1 MSSFTE
7 TWPTP
12 HGGGSFTID
21 GDQAWTITP
30 SGGNGLF
37 VASGAA
43 VAYGDETTTYR
54 YFGRCNTALA
64 TADHEASVH
73 WGPYTDLSL
82 LVRLGVCVRCDPTT
96 LGTCYWLWWEN
107 TSGGGDGQFHL
118 YKTGTT
124 LGSAAAGTINV
135 NDTLTLR
142 ATGTSTVTL
151 TGYKN
156 GVQIITATDSTS
168 PLAGLRVGIVN
179 ETNRF
184 CTTNEGVHGF
194 SATDVAAGTNYT
206 LSVDTLT
213 VNVTLDQV
221 TLTYT
226 PVGGTGAYLFGA
238 GQTHNIACGALTKA
252 ASWSLAVRFA
262 FTQANTVA
270 DRRLIYFSTD
280 DYSLAQC
287 FLQTAVGGTNRL
299 YAGGTRGGSYI
310 TVLAPTPG
318 SDLDTGNHVA
328 VVTWDAAGNLSLYL
342 DSNATPVNSTA
353 SGGNCDTTGTQS
365 FMIGNIP
372 PAGTPTQSADATI
385 YEVGWWPGTVLTGAQ
400 AAALGAG
407 GQMNVGFPL
416 PTDYYALDGNADDLY
431 GGHNGTVT
439 GASGVTDG
447 AASWFP
453 LPGSSTAIQTM
464 GRGSWR
470 GTWRGTFAG
479 SR

>member
-12 HGGGSFTID
+12 HGSGTYDID
-21 GDQAWTITP
+21 GDQDWTV
-30 SGGNGLF
+30 SVNAGYGLF
-37 VASGAA
+37 VTGGAA
-43 VAYGDETTTYR
+43 VCYGDETTTYR
-54 YFGRCNTALA
+54 NFGRCETALA
-64 TADHEASVH
+64 TADHEATAI
-73 WGPYTDLSL
+73 WGPYTDLSVL
-82 LVRLGVCVRCDPTT
+82 IRMGPCVRCDPTT
-96 LGTCYWLWWEN
+96 LGTCYWFWWDIN
-107 TSGGGDGQFHL
+107 GGSPIFRIYKSGTAL
-118 YKTGTT
+118 
-124 LGSAAAGTINV
+124 SSPVSGTINV

-156 GVQIITATDSTS
+156 GVQVVQATDSTS
-168 PLAGLRVGIVN
+168 PLSGLRVGIVN
-179 ETNRF
+179 EISRWATAY
-184 CTTNEGVHGF
+184 EGVHSF
-194 SATDVAAGTNYT
+194 SATDVTAGTAYT
-206 LSVDTLT
+206 LSVATLT
-213 VNVTLDQV
+213 VNVVLDAV
-221 TLTYT
+221 RLTYT
-226 PVGGTGAYLFGA
+226 PAAGSGAYTFGSGA
-238 GQTHNIACGALTKA
+238 TDNIACGALTKA

-262 FTQANTVA
+262 FTQATTTA
-270 DRRLIYFSTD
+270 DRRLVYFSTD

-318 SDLDTGNHVA
+318 SDLDTGSHVA
-328 VVTWDAAGNLSLYL
+328 VVTWDAAGNLSLYI

-400 AAALGAG
+400 AAALGSG

-447 AASWFP
+447 ATSWFP